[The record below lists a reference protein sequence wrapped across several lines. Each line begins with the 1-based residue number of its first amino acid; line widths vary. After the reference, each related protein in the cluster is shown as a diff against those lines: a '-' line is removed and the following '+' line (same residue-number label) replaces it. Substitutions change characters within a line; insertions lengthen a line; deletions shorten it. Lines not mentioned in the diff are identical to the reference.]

1 MPVSKK
7 LSVKAKLGK
16 CRVPVEKV
24 IDRFFNLWKQAPSLT
39 LNIPKKCNGT
49 TLKVYY

>member
-1 MPVSKK
+1 LPVSKK

-39 LNIPKKCNGT
+39 LNIPKKMQWNDP
-49 TLKVYY
+49 